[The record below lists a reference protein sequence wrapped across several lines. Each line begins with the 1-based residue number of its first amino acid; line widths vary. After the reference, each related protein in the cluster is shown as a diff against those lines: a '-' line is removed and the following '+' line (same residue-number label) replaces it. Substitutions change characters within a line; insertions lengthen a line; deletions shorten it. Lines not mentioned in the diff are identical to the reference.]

1 MALLSSSFAN
11 PVCTWLAAS
20 SSSWMTLFVRLGWLS
35 PGVAG
40 VTVSHSIGQTGPFHV
55 VLDFRSRK
63 SMPFLG
69 LCLILCLLIILAG
82 VSHMTSP
89 VPGGGEK

>member
-1 MALLSSSFAN
+1 
-11 PVCTWLAAS
+11 
-20 SSSWMTLFVRLGWLS
+20 MTLFVRLGWLS

-40 VTVSHSIGQTGPFHV
+40 VTVSHSIGQDWSLSRGVGFQEQKEHALLRSL
-55 VLDFRSRK
+55 LDF
-63 SMPFLG
+63 MFVD
-69 LCLILCLLIILAG
+69 ILLAG